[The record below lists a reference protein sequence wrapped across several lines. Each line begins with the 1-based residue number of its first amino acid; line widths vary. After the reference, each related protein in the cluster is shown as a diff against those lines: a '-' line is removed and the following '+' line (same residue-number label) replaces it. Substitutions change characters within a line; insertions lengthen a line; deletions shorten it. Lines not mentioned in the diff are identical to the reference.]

1 MKRHRFF
8 ILLPVFLFF
17 ITSCGGADEDDFNTS
32 AGLNSATVS
41 ETPVTTTQNTTT
53 DTTTITTT
61 TVTAPFDT
69 TATAKEQET
78 LTPEQLL
85 KNMTLHEKVGQLIF
99 IQPEDL
105 TSGNTIVTAFSDEMM
120 KMLKKYPVGGMVLFG
135 ENIKTPLQ
143 TQKLIQDMQNASE
156 IQLFMCID
164 EEGGRVTRIANN
176 PNFNAIAFPSMQ
188 EIGETENPKEA
199 YNVGFTIGAYLKKYG
214 FHVDFAP
221 VADVNTNPDN
231 IVIGDRAFGSD
242 PLMVGKMVVE
252 VIKGLR
258 DAEIVSCA
266 KHFPGH
272 GDTFG
277 DTHDGYVKIDKS
289 WDELKKAE
297 LIPFQDAI
305 NASVDMVMI
314 SHVSTPNITG
324 NQLPASL
331 SYELIQNKL
340 RREMGF
346 QGIIITDALKM
357 GAIANEYSSKQSA
370 VLALSAGV
378 DILLMPKDYVSA
390 YEGILEAIKNGKLTE
405 ERIDQSVLKI
415 LKLKE
420 KYGLL
425 N

>member
-1 MKRHRFF
+1 
-8 ILLPVFLFF
+8 
-17 ITSCGGADEDDFNTS
+17 
-32 AGLNSATVS
+32 
-41 ETPVTTTQNTTT
+41 
-53 DTTTITTT
+53 
-61 TVTAPFDT
+61 
-69 TATAKEQET
+69 
-78 LTPEQLL
+78 
-85 KNMTLHEKVGQLIF
+85 MTLHEKVGQLIF

-199 YNVGFTIGAYLKKYG
+199 YNVGFTIGTYLKKYG

-266 KHFPGH
+266 NISP
-272 GDTFG
+272 
-277 DTHDGYVKIDKS
+277 VM
-289 WDELKKAE
+289 A
-297 LIPFQDAI
+297 IPSGI
-305 NASVDMVMI
+305 RMTDM
-314 SHVSTPNITG
+314 
-324 NQLPASL
+324 
-331 SYELIQNKL
+331 
-340 RREMGF
+340 
-346 QGIIITDALKM
+346 
-357 GAIANEYSSKQSA
+357 
-370 VLALSAGV
+370 
-378 DILLMPKDYVSA
+378 
-390 YEGILEAIKNGKLTE
+390 
-405 ERIDQSVLKI
+405 
-415 LKLKE
+415 
-420 KYGLL
+420 
-425 N
+425 